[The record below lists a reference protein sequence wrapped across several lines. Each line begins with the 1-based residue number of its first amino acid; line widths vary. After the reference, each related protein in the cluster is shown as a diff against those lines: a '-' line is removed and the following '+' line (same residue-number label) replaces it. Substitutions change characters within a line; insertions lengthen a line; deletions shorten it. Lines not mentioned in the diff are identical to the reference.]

1 MQYTKKY
8 LNNIIQGVFDSDKK
22 VNEKINIEE
31 FKQLYFSKV
40 IKRLKQP
47 SGKYKFNRDE
57 YQTSIRLY
65 LYYNNETNIY
75 NLLALAM
82 IENKIFNNEKGSDKE

>member
-1 MQYTKKY
+1 MQYTKKD
-8 LNNIIQGVFDSDKK
+8 LTKIIQGVFDSDKK
-22 VNEKINIEE
+22 IREMVEYDDFIS
-31 FKQLYFSKV
+31 LYFDHV

-47 SGKYKFNRDE
+47 SGKYKFNREE

-65 LYYNNETNIY
+65 LYYKNETNIF

-82 IENKIFNNEKGSDKE
+82 IESRLFDENTNK